1 MESLNW
7 RPEKGEAMSTR
18 FAILFVIFLGYVLT
32 SGIVSKQGSGFDP
45 LGSTNSPISP
55 ATLDTGGGLDPNG

>member
-18 FAILFVIFLGYVLT
+18 LAVLFVVYLAYVLS
-32 SGIVSKQGSGFDP
+32 SGIVSKHGSGFDP
-45 LGSTNSPISP
+45 LGQNSPQPP
-55 ATLDTGGGLDPNG
+55 APTIDQGSGADPWG